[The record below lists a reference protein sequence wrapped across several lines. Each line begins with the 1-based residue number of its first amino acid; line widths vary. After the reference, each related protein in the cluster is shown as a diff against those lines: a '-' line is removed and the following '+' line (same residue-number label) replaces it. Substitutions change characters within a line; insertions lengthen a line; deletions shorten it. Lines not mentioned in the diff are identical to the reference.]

1 MHSLAA
7 AAANGVM
14 EPSRVSRARPFER
27 EGENAKE
34 DRFRSGKRESEQE
47 SERQGAS
54 RKNNLAET
62 NAQTPVL
69 GGWLQAEKRGP

>member
-1 MHSLAA
+1 MQRRTDFAA
-7 AAANGVM
+7 G
-14 EPSRVSRARPFER
+14 
-27 EGENAKE
+27 
-34 DRFRSGKRESEQE
+34 SEQE

-69 GGWLQAEKRGP
+69 GGWLQVDKRGPEKWNISNFNKMFYRVFESFEDNAAEE